1 MQLGMVG
8 LGRMGANIV
17 RRLMRDGHECVVYDV
32 NPEFGGRPRGEG
44 ATGSTSPED
53 FVGKLEQ
60 PRAVWVMIP
69 AGITGKIV
77 DQFAALLDEGDII
90 IDGGN
95 SNYRDDVRRA
105 KKLRE
110 QGIHYVDIGT
120 SGGVFGLERGYCLMV
135 GGDDEAV
142 TTIDPLLKTIAPGPG
157 DIDRTPGRD
166 GDLGAGGAGLSALRP
181 VRRRALR
188 EDGPQRHRVRHHGR
202 LRRGPEHPGQRRRR
216 HPRPASTPPRSP
228 RWRSRSTT
236 SSTSTPAKVSELWRR
251 GSVISSWLLDLTAAA
266 LHANPNL
273 DGLAGRVSDSGEGRW
288 TVKAAVDIGVP
299 APVLAASL
307 FERFASRDEDH
318 FANQVLSAMRQQF
331 GGHAE
336 LPAGTPLEAGG
347 RQSRQGRGDRH
358 RALTGVGSAG
368 GVGACGSDP
377 PSAPPQAPS
386 PERPTTVLRPQPAPT
401 SSAVRL
407 GLGGLDL
414 DRPAGDETLGWSGVR
429 RPSAVGRFPVVRGGR
444 CGARRRG

>member
-1 MQLGMVG
+1 MQLGMIG

-32 NPEFGGRPRGEG
+32 NPESVAALVDEG
-44 ATGSTSPED
+44 ADGATSPED
-53 FVGKLEQ
+53 FVAKLQ
-60 PRAVWVMIP
+60 RPRAVWVMIP
-69 AGITGKIV
+69 AGLTGKIV
-77 DQFAALLDEGDII
+77 EQFAALLDEGDVI

-105 KKLRE
+105 KKLAE
-110 QGIHYVDIGT
+110 QGLHYVDIGT

-142 TTIDPLLKTIAPGPG
+142 ALIDPVLQTIAPGPG
-157 DIDRTPGRD
+157 DIDRTPGRQ
-166 GDLGAGGAGLSALRP
+166 GEPAPEEQGYLHCGPSGAGHFVKMVHNGIEYGIMAAFAEGLNILDNADAGVREAEHSAEVAPL
-181 VRRRALR
+181 
-188 EDGPQRHRVRHHGR
+188 EE
-202 LRRGPEHPGQRRRR
+202 PEYYQFDIDTG
-216 HPRPASTPPRSP
+216 
-228 RWRSRSTT
+228 
-236 SSTSTPAKVSELWRR
+236 KVAELWRR

-266 LHANPNL
+266 LQANPTL

-336 LPAGTPLEAGG
+336 LPAGDSLEAGG
-347 RQSRQGRGDRH
+347 RKADRVDH
-358 RALTGVGSAG
+358 T
-368 GVGACGSDP
+368 D
-377 PSAPPQAPS
+377 Q
-386 PERPTTVLRPQPAPT
+386 ER
-401 SSAVRL
+401 
-407 GLGGLDL
+407 
-414 DRPAGDETLGWSGVR
+414 
-429 RPSAVGRFPVVRGGR
+429 
-444 CGARRRG
+444 